1 VEEMTV
7 IIEKTQAIVEQ
18 YGTAEQR
25 GRFFQAVI
33 ARDSK
38 RNRYMASE
46 QSLAYRRHGLA
57 TVLETGNKDLIGF
70 GHFVLANGLL
80 FDNQLEEAEEQMR
93 LAMNLAEQIGS
104 TPLLVRCLTFLSVI
118 LRRQGK
124 VEEVRVVITR
134 ALAMPEA
141 RNIAII
147 KGHRA
152 WLAWRDGNP
161 DDAEAYGRASL
172 EDQQGRQPV
181 NSFQW
186 AGIWPLVGVAF
197 AQEKYTDAIN
207 FVRMLLDPALQPPPQ
222 ELSAFLEAALKAWD
236 AGQVA
241 EASDLLQ
248 NAVPLA
254 EMMGY
259 L

>member
-1 VEEMTV
+1 M
-7 IIEKTQAIVEQ
+7 
-18 YGTAEQR
+18 
-25 GRFFQAVI
+25 
-33 ARDSK
+33 
-38 RNRYMASE
+38 
-46 QSLAYRRHGLA
+46 L
-57 TVLETGNKDLIGF
+57 
-70 GHFVLANGLL
+70 
-80 FDNQLEEAEEQMR
+80 

-104 TPLLVRCLTFLSVI
+104 TPLLVRCLTFLSII

-172 EDQQGRQPV
+172 KDQQGRQPV

-197 AQEKYTDAIN
+197 AQEKYSDAIN
-207 FVRMLLDPALQPPPQ
+207 FVRILLDPALQPPPQ
-222 ELSAFLEAALKAWD
+222 VLSALLEAALKAWD
-236 AGQVA
+236 AGHQE
-241 EASDLLQ
+241 EARTLLQ
-248 NAVPLA
+248 QALPLA
-254 EMMGY
+254 EKSGY